1 VGFGECLEGR
11 AGEIIRLKSH
21 SHSLAFLLYLLLLF
35 EKKKK
40 KQTEILH
47 PHQILTNEMITV
59 KYCHPNN
66 WGILQRNIH
75 IIDT

>member
-40 KQTEILH
+40 KKKESAPDLNKRNDHFKIL
-47 PHQILTNEMITV
+47 PS
-59 KYCHPNN
+59 K
-66 WGILQRNIH
+66 
-75 IIDT
+75 

>member
-1 VGFGECLEGR
+1 MKSTWDTWEQSGFVGFGECLEGR

-40 KQTEILH
+40 TDRNTASAPDLNKRNDHCKIL
-47 PHQILTNEMITV
+47 PS
-59 KYCHPNN
+59 K
-66 WGILQRNIH
+66 
-75 IIDT
+75 